1 MRNLIAAILV
11 LVAGSAL
18 AQQPQQRTVT
28 PAVFYGVF
36 SGGGVAESDDSAYF
50 GTTARDLD
58 VTIRAEGSGFS
69 VAWTSVIRQGG
80 DPNKPNVRRKVTTKV
95 FQPLAGR
102 TGLYRAADSGDPL
115 NGQEMSWARIRGAT
129 LIVYQMTIDP
139 DGTYELQRYDRT
151 VGPGGMQLTF
161 TRERDGE
168 KLRKVTGRMVKQAN

>member
-11 LVAGSAL
+11 LVAGSAF
-18 AQQPQQRTVT
+18 AQQQRTVA
-28 PAVFYGVF
+28 PAAFFGVF
-36 SGGGVAESDDSAYF
+36 SGGGVAESEDSAYF

-58 VTIRAEGSGFS
+58 VTIRAEGNGFS

-80 DPNKPNVRRKVTTKV
+80 DPNKPNVRRKVTTRV

-102 TGLYRAADSGDPL
+102 PGLYRAADSGDPIA
-115 NGQEMSWARIRGAT
+115 GQEMSWARIRGAT
-129 LIVYQMTIDP
+129 LTVYLMGIDP

-168 KLRKVTGRMVKQAN
+168 KVRKVTGRMVKQAN